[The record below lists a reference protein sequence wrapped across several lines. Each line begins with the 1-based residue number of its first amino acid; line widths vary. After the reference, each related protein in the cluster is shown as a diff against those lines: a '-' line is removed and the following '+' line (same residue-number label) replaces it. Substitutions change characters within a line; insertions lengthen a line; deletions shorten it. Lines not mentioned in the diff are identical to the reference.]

1 MKTLY
6 LVLLIIGAV
15 CFAVATVGGTIH
27 PRINLL
33 ALGLLAWILV
43 PLIELTQVTT

>member
-6 LVLLIIGAV
+6 LVLLIIGAA

-43 PLIELTQVTT
+43 PLIELTQTTS